1 LKTQLDTGWVFCYYT
16 HMVSMQQQEEDA
28 LDQDIR
34 QTLDD
39 CFAYRLKGMIKHDD
53 EIREEVLRIVNRFEN
68 IATDRDE
75 EYGDLDPYGGATA
88 IFDAFGDCY
97 PTDYFGDY
105 PVHRTLKFLAKWTL
119 FSRDVIKRCREIGFK
134 NDAWINL
141 ALDHFQTGR
150 HDA

>member
-1 LKTQLDTGWVFCYYT
+1 
-16 HMVSMQQQEEDA
+16 MQQQEQDA

-34 QTLDD
+34 QTLYD
-39 CFAYRLKGMIKHDD
+39 CFAYQLEGLIKHND
-53 EIREEVLRIVNRFEN
+53 EIQEEILRLVNRFEN

-75 EYGDLDPYGGATA
+75 EYGELDPYDGATA
-88 IFDAFGDCY
+88 IFDTFGCRY
-97 PTDYFGDY
+97 PTDYFGDDT
-105 PVHRTLKFLAKWTL
+105 VNGTLKFLAKWTL

-150 HDA
+150 HDT